1 GDLVEVEDLG
11 GFNVRGRYSLHFHR
25 GGPSGTPA
33 TVQGAVV
40 RDDPGWAYVNHSSNV
55 DFLDNVAHNTTGA
68 AYNTEA
74 GDEIGSFIRNIAI
87 RTVNPNGNPNP
98 PDEEINEDQSPDI
111 RVLTQDFGWQ
121 GDGFWFHGT
130 GVTVEDNV
138 VSGASGHGFIYWTLG
153 LVEKGLGENLV
164 RAGNLPN
171 GDLIGGP
178 DTPVRTKQVPVPS
191 FDGNSTYSAPK
202 GLVVAYLH
210 TDNRDDNDDHFVGEG
225 ILAPVPQ
232 EYEDSLQSTFSNY
245 TAWNV
250 PLSAVS
256 APYSGRLTFDGIDIL
271 GTGAEGSIGIKL
283 DQFANQNDITVRN
296 ITADG
301 YLVGVAAQ
309 RQGEAIIDGAVI
321 SAPTG
326 IRISAPNTNAR
337 NLEISNVQFVPPSD
351 LFEPGEEWV
360 RIDLNEAFDV
370 GLAGGLFGIDEF
382 FYDEATLLYVP
393 PIFQKDRITLNTP
406 GYENVGL
413 YFDSQKPTFVPIP
426 ASGELA
432 PFVRSEL
439 VGLTNAQLQQQFGIS
454 FSDAL
459 WPGGTTEDALVPGG
473 WIGPALPSFDS
484 VPSPADAYWVDY
496 LTSLGVYPLPTS
508 GLANPPQASA
518 LSSAAA
524 LGEGAVD
531 TTPLHTP
538 SLATIAGPATSTGE
552 APWGVRATPA
562 PRPPHP
568 QVDGGETGSASRHER
583 LLPLRTIPPGDPKP
597 DDDETIDEAFALS
610 SEDTQEEWRDPAD
623 SGVGSSF

>member
-1 GDLVEVEDLG
+1 
-11 GFNVRGRYSLHFHR
+11 
-25 GGPSGTPA
+25 
-33 TVQGAVV
+33 
-40 RDDPGWAYVNHSSNV
+40 
-55 DFLDNVAHNTTGA
+55 
-68 AYNTEA
+68 
-74 GDEIGSFIRNIAI
+74 GSFVRNIAI

-121 GDGFWFHGT
+121 GDGFWFHGA

-178 DTPVRTKQVPVPS
+178 DTLVRTKQVPVPS

-210 TDNRDDNDDHFVGEG
+210 TDNRDDNDDHFVGIG
-225 ILAPVPQ
+225 ALAPVPQ
-232 EYEDSLQSTFSNY
+232 AYEDSLQSTFSNY

-283 DQFANQNDITVRN
+283 DQFANQNDITVRD
-296 ITADG
+296 ITVDG

-309 RQGEAIIDGAVI
+309 RQGEAIIDGATI

-337 NLEISNVQFVPPSD
+337 NLEIGNVQFLPPSD
-351 LFEPGEEWV
+351 LFEPGEDWV
-360 RIDLNEAFDV
+360 RIDMNEAFDV

-393 PIFQKDRITLNTP
+393 PIFQKDRITLDTP

-413 YFDSQKPTFVPIP
+413 YFDSQKPNFVPIP

-439 VGLTNAQLQQQFGIS
+439 VGLTNAQLQRRFGIS
-454 FSDAL
+454 FSDAV
-459 WPGGTTEDALVPGG
+459 WPTQTLTDPLVPGG
-473 WIGPALPSFDS
+473 RIGAAQPSFDS
-484 VPSPADAYWVDY
+484 VPSPSDAYWIDY
-496 LTSLGVYPLPTS
+496 LTSLGVYPGPTS
-508 GLANPPQASA
+508 GLADSTQASA

-524 LGEGAVD
+524 IAEGASD
-531 TTPLHTP
+531 TGSFDEPRLAAIAG
-538 SLATIAGPATSTGE
+538 LATSAGE
-552 APWGVRATPA
+552 APRGRRATPA
-562 PRPPHP
+562 PRDPLPL
-568 QVDGGETGSASRHER
+568 VDGGETGGVSRR
-583 LLPLRTIPPGDPKP
+583 DLLLQLQTVLPGSPTP

-610 SEDTQEEWRDPAD
+610 VDDTREERDEPAD
-623 SGVGSSF
+623 VGVGTHF